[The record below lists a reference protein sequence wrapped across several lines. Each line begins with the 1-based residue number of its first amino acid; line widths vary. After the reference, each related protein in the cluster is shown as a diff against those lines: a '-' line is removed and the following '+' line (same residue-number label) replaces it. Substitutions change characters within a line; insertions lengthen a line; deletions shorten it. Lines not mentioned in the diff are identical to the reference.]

1 MKFFKSRVPKHQRF
15 EYTPRYYNP
24 KKEDLERRVA
34 AAKGNAGSNPEAMKG
49 RISSGLRRSR
59 NNNPELRRRT
69 VYRSNM
75 LLLAI
80 IVVLVVILF
89 TAVNVYL
96 PQIEGW
102 LGGGR

>member
-1 MKFFKSRVPKHQRF
+1 MKFFKSKVPKHQRF
-15 EYTPRYYNP
+15 EYQPRYYDP
-24 KKEDLERRVA
+24 KKEDLKRRVA
-34 AAKGNAGSNPEAMKG
+34 SAKGNAGNNPDAMKG

>member
-1 MKFFKSRVPKHQRF
+1 MRFFKTKVPKHQRF
-15 EYTPRYYNP
+15 EYTPRFYDP
-24 KKEDLERRVA
+24 KKEDLQNRVA
-34 AAKGNAGSNPEAMKG
+34 AAQGMSGRDTEAMKG
-49 RISSGLRRSR
+49 RISTSLRRGR
-59 NNNPELRRRT
+59 NNHPKLRSGT

-96 PQIEGW
+96 PQIEAW

>member
-1 MKFFKSRVPKHQRF
+1 MRFFKSKVPKHQRF
-15 EYTPRYYNP
+15 EYQPRYYDP
-24 KKEDLERRVA
+24 KKEDLQRRVA
-34 AAKGNAGSNPEAMKG
+34 AAQGNAGNNPEAMKG
-49 RISSGLRRSR
+49 RISSSLRRSR
-59 NNNPELRRRT
+59 NNNPKLRSRT